1 MPPRKPSVN
10 LPRVKTDTLSDG
22 RIGVTG
28 DTRPIKDRLKAAG
41 GRWHAEDKVW
51 YLPAGTDLAFLS
63 EPPCPDNV
71 PNVTTKT
78 LPDGRIT
85 VKGATFDDTYAIRDR
100 LKAAAARWNASEK
113 VWILP
118 AGTDIAFLKE
128 PLPPP
133 PPEWELQGLC
143 CAEAK
148 RYGYDLRRNEVFC
161 RAHGLKPWWFCCSE
175 AKVISAARQ
184 SCSCAVHTQSDPY
197 VACILVRGQRYTG
210 D

>member
-1 MPPRKPSVN
+1 MTFFGQTQAPPTEINAHDSDTLCKMPPRKPSVN

-28 DTRPIKDRLKAAG
+28 NTFDIKDRLKAAG
-41 GRWHAEDKVW
+41 GRWHAVDKVW
-51 YLPAGTDLAFLS
+51 YLPAGTDLAFLK
-63 EPPCPDNV
+63 D
-71 PNVTTKT
+71 
-78 LPDGRIT
+78 
-85 VKGATFDDTYAIRDR
+85 
-100 LKAAAARWNASEK
+100 
-113 VWILP
+113 
-118 AGTDIAFLKE
+118 

-148 RYGYDLRRNEVFC
+148 RYGYDFRRNEVFC

-184 SCSCAVHTQSDPY
+184 SCSCAVHTQSDPH